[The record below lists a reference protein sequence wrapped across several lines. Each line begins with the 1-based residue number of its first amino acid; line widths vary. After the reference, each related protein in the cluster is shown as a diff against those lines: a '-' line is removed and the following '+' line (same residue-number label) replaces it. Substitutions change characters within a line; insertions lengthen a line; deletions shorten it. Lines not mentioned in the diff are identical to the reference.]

1 MRKCVRLSVLA
12 LSLACI
18 PAVGSLH
25 AKGQEALDWN
35 AGLYAKY
42 ATPQFERGMC
52 MMDELPLKGNE
63 TILDI
68 GCGPGTLTKVLAQR
82 VPRGKVIGIDA
93 SPSMIALAKTQGIK
107 NAEFYVMDAT
117 KIPFKN
123 TFDIVYSNAVFHFID
138 DQEALLKGIHQ
149 ALKSGGLLR
158 AQFGG
163 KSPSSPTPIF
173 KQVVSEL
180 AKKESYRPYLK
191 DVDSPWRT
199 HFSQEEYRNLVSRV
213 QGFRDVEVW
222 EVASEN
228 VFDTEDQLKGWVTSL
243 YPKLYGDRLPE
254 SLRGP
259 FLKDYLAGVMKV
271 VKKREDGKFVLPG
284 HGVRLNIRARKA

>member
-12 LSLACI
+12 LGLACI

-63 TILDI
+63 TILDV

-123 TFDIVYSNAVFHFID
+123 TFDVVYSNAVFHWID
-138 DQEALLKGIHQ
+138 DQEALLKAIHQ

-158 AQFGG
+158 AQFSG
-163 KSPSSPTPIF
+163 KSPSSTF
-173 KQVVSEL
+173 KQVVGEL
-180 AKKESYRPYLK
+180 AKKDPYRPYLK

-199 HFSQEEYRNLVSRV
+199 HFSQEEYKALVSRV
-213 QGFRDVEVW
+213 QGLRDIEVW
-222 EVASEN
+222 GVASSEN
-228 VFDTEDQLKGWVTSL
+228 VFDTEDQLKGWVSSL

-254 SLRGP
+254 NLRGP
-259 FLKDYLAGVMKV
+259 FLKDFLAGVMKV
-271 VKKREDGKFVLPG
+271 VKKREDGKFVLG
-284 HGVRLNIRARKA
+284 QGGVRLNIRARKA